1 MHLPR
6 FIASRDLVFLILGQ
20 YHYFIR
26 KKKSFNVFTFSLCSF
41 LAELIKNLLLCFS
54 EDFPPH
60 CIFSVKAS
68 IPGLWVIF
76 LQVLLKFPFPKS
88 GTYIYLIMQNIQV
101 LFALFWFCLHFAF
114 HYLIYFSQKS
124 HHFNI
129 VSVCVGGVN
138 LFMLYVQNLDIYIL
152 SMSKE

>member
-1 MHLPR
+1 MHFPR

-26 KKKSFNVFTFSLCSF
+26 KKIFYCFHFGLCPF

-54 EDFPPH
+54 EDFLPR

-88 GTYIYLIMQNIQV
+88 GTYLILQNIQV

-129 VSVCVGGVN
+129 VSVCVGGVD
-138 LFMLYVQNLDIYIL
+138 LFMLCVQNLDIYIL